1 MEEYGR
7 PEERKLIAH
16 LNRVTESIIVPFFFF
31 AVNEAFVFIAID
43 PRMVSFIFLLKF
55 CLLTTRLY
63 LTRKDVMWG
72 KL

>member
-31 AVNEAFVFIAID
+31 
-43 PRMVSFIFLLKF
+43 LL
-55 CLLTTRLY
+55 
-63 LTRKDVMWG
+63 
-72 KL
+72 